1 MSSYI
6 TYQRLSFPSSEHHL
20 ILLSWCLF
28 RHSALQGVWHI
39 LSSVLNITSF
49 WGTNKYK
56 RSQILKYRRNFTI
69 LFVFVSVC
77 GELSQLLHC
86 SSKQDWGIMCACR
99 SLLYDVY
106 KGPAIVS
113 HMKYSFLLSSMAS
126 CRAGSPRRAASAVSA
141 NSVPLASLVWYVPL
155 CLYMYRRMMAR
166 RRSRTRTTTAMTRKD
181 MGDVSG
187 LLSVGIM
194 LRSVELAITD
204 TWRNIW
210 RWDWGGQLWES
221 VLRDDEMSIFLQQ
234 FCNKFS
240 HSLQAV
246 LLSFL

>member
-106 KGPAIVS
+106 IKGQLLWLIWNTLSCSHSWRPAGQGL
-113 HMKYSFLLSSMAS
+113 HAEQRLLSLRTLCPWPHWYDMCPCA
-126 CRAGSPRRAASAVSA
+126 CTCIAEWWPGGGAGPE
-141 NSVPLASLVWYVPL
+141 PPQQWQL
-155 CLYMYRRMMAR
+155 
-166 RRSRTRTTTAMTRKD
+166 
-181 MGDVSG
+181 
-187 LLSVGIM
+187 
-194 LRSVELAITD
+194 
-204 TWRNIW
+204 
-210 RWDWGGQLWES
+210 QLWLQS
-221 VLRDDEMSIFLQQ
+221 TVLERIWVMCQVCFQ
-234 FCNKFS
+234 
-240 HSLQAV
+240 
-246 LLSFL
+246 

>member
-6 TYQRLSFPSSEHHL
+6 TYQRLSFPSSEYHL

-155 CLYMYRRMMAR
+155 CLYMYRRMTAR
-166 RRSRTRTTTAMTRKD
+166 RRSRTRTTTAMTTRTHRHREREVTLED
-181 MGDVSG
+181 NLWDA
-187 LLSVGIM
+187 
-194 LRSVELAITD
+194 AI
-204 TWRNIW
+204 
-210 RWDWGGQLWES
+210 RWDWMFWNKLTTLFWVQRSIAGCMCLS
-221 VLRDDEMSIFLQQ
+221 VVDTEKGF
-234 FCNKFS
+234 
-240 HSLQAV
+240 
-246 LLSFL
+246 